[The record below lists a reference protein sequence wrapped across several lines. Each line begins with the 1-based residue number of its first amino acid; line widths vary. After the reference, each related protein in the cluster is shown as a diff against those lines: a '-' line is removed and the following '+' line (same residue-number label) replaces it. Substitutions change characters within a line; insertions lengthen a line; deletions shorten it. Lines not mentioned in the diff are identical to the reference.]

1 MDLDFSTFNNIF
13 NNVIKYK
20 FKDIN
25 LTNAININVR
35 SKIIHFENV
44 YWKYINTK
52 CFTNL
57 RYLRMLSISKN
68 NIRRIQNDTF
78 KNLIRLSD
86 LLLDFNNIIHIE
98 TGAFNGLSRLATLEL
113 SYNSIV
119 ELNTGTFT
127 IYNKRVEYIYIKIRG
142 NKLKTIKN
150 GLFTFHY
157 IKELDLSNNSITNI
171 ETNSF
176 NTTILQILKL
186 DNNMLS
192 TIDERVFGNLNDK
205 LNTFTIFNN
214 KIECNCIKLNW
225 VFDHVIL
232 TFLNS
237 SVNEYIKCHKL
248 EINLFNKINN
258 CTNNKGKYIYIY
270 IYIYIIYI
278 YIYIYIIYIY
288 IIYILL

>member
-1 MDLDFSTFNNIF
+1 M
-13 NNVIKYK
+13 
-20 FKDIN
+20 
-25 LTNAININVR
+25 
-35 SKIIHFENV
+35 

-52 CFTNL
+52 CLTNL
-57 RYLRMLSISKN
+57 TSLRLLSIIKN
-68 NIRRIQNDTF
+68 NISRIQNDTF
-78 KNLIRLSD
+78 TSLYELSD
-86 LLLDFNNIIHIE
+86 LMLNNNNIIHIE
-98 TGAFNGLSRLATLEL
+98 TGAFNGLKQLSSLEL

-127 IYNKRVEYIYIKIRG
+127 IYNQSVVYIYIKIHS
-142 NKLKTIKN
+142 NKLKNIKN
-150 GLFTFHY
+150 GLFTFDY
-157 IKELDLSNNSITNI
+157 IRELDLSNNSITNI

-192 TIDERVFGNLNDK
+192 TIDERVFGNLNDN

-232 TFLNS
+232 TFLKS

-258 CTNNKGKYIYIY
+258 CTNNKGT
-270 IYIYIIYI
+270 
-278 YIYIYIIYIY
+278 
-288 IIYILL
+288 